1 MTNNANL
8 ESILRERLKMG
19 DGLFFLGVVSTYLL
33 ISGMSEIQTL
43 GYQDTHYPN
52 IYDSQRFAT
61 TRYSCGTKQALPCIE
76 KLTGK
81 DDHTIS
87 IKYVL

>member
-1 MTNNANL
+1 
-8 ESILRERLKMG
+8 MG

-33 ISGMSEIQTL
+33 ISGMAEIQTL
-43 GYQDTHYPN
+43 EYQDTHYPK
-52 IYDSQRFAT
+52 IYDSQRIAT

-87 IKYVL
+87 NKYVL